1 MSKRTRLINIESLL
15 QRIDAA
21 IVVRDLG
28 STRAAD
34 AYEGLRKQIVQSG
47 KSHRTHTAHLLSLAD
62 SLERGADM
70 ELIRDRVSD
79 FMEELGLKRI
89 YDTGD
94 SELFELK
101 EGEGS
106 GLECIEPAIVE
117 QLADGKRYV
126 VRQGIARRVPG
137 PPEPEN
143 KLFGSLNAEIDNNRQ
158 INSRN
163 TLLIATASLVVGLLL
178 GFLFFKDKNESPIIF
193 PVITTTTEANS

>member
-15 QRIDAA
+15 QRLDAA
-21 IVVRDLG
+21 VVVRDLG

-34 AYEGLRKQIVQSG
+34 AYEGLRKQIIQSG

-143 KLFGSLNAEIDNNRQ
+143 KLFGSLNAELDNNRQ

>member
-15 QRIDAA
+15 QRLDAA
-21 IVVRDLG
+21 VVVRDLG

-143 KLFGSLNAEIDNNRQ
+143 KLFGSLNAELDNNRQ

>member
-15 QRIDAA
+15 QRLDAA
-21 IVVRDLG
+21 VVVRDLG

-34 AYEGLRKQIVQSG
+34 AYEGLRKQIIQSG

-143 KLFGSLNAEIDNNRQ
+143 KLFGSLNAELDNNRQ

-163 TLLIATASLVVGLLL
+163 TLLIASASFVVGLLL
-178 GFLFFKDKNESPIIF
+178 GFLFFKDKNESPINF